1 MTCAKA
7 NIFYKKNVYLTI
19 LLHIS
24 TKRKL
29 TILYY
34 LKIQPLRFQ
43 HKSIPNLFH
52 VTCDK
57 FVERTDWLS
66 HKELLDTLEIF
77 RGSQ

>member
-1 MTCAKA
+1 MY
-7 NIFYKKNVYLTI
+7 FTI
-19 LLHIS
+19 LLHIFA
-24 TKRKL
+24 KRKL
-29 TILYY
+29 PTTTILCY

-43 HKSIPNLFH
+43 HESIPNLFH

-77 RGSQ
+77 RESQ